1 MTNKNLFM
9 IIAMI
14 ITMILA
20 LSIGF
25 ALGTYTTKDNL
36 SKEKE
41 ISVYELLLKARE

>member
-1 MTNKNLFM
+1 MNKRCLFM
-9 IIAMI
+9 IV
-14 ITMILA
+14 ITTSLTFA
-20 LSIGF
+20 FSIGF